1 MKPSKL
7 RRAMKHHGNASEGA
21 FKLELARRAFNEGF
35 GTTRI
40 TAMILASADCGGE
53 DVAILRLIGEGQCGG
68 IARYGMNGSVSHG
81 MTRSP
86 GSGRLNR
93 KMELVAA
100 QRHLRAIVNDS
111 VRLEQ
116 WIEWGMILFPENMAV
131 RTHTVNHYTPRPA
144 TSAKRG
150 EASRIDVMRR
160 LRALGPG
167 IRAELRNGGF
177 SFSSATVAIALSMIA
192 GPSHRL

>member
-7 RRAMKHHGNASEGA
+7 RRAMKHAGNASEGA

-35 GTTRI
+35 GTTRL

-53 DVAILRLIGEGQCGG
+53 DIAILRLIGEGQCGG

-116 WIEWGMILFPENMAV
+116 WIEWGMILLPDNMEV
-131 RTHTVNHYTPRPA
+131 KTHTVNHYSPRPA
-144 TSAKRG
+144 ASAKRG
-150 EASRIDVMRR
+150 EASRLDVMRR
-160 LRALGPG
+160 LRALGPEV
-167 IRAELRNGGF
+167 RANLRSGSV
-177 SFSSATVAIALSMIA
+177 SFTSATVSVALSLIS